1 MSVVTKLFA
10 FYAELCGDLGDS
22 IALLKVAAPPGWKAT
37 LYDST
42 GSDSLPGTD
51 RYHLGYIAPDT
62 RHAFMLQVQAPTV
75 LANTGMPTVDTLVIQ
90 GVAVS
95 DSAVT
100 DSALL
105 ILALEPGLQV
115 HNYPNPLET
124 STRFV
129 VGLPENGTLNLI
141 VYDRTGRMIKH
152 VVDSEDIS
160 GPVVHETVWRG
171 TNELGEL
178 VAPGTYTY
186 LLEFIHGDRSDR
198 IIKKLVVARE

>member
-1 MSVVTKLFA
+1 
-10 FYAELCGDLGDS
+10 
-22 IALLKVAAPPGWKAT
+22 
-37 LYDST
+37 
-42 GSDSLPGTD
+42 
-51 RYHLGYIAPDT
+51 
-62 RHAFMLQVQAPTV
+62 MLQVQAPTV

-105 ILALEPGLQV
+105 ILALEQGLQV